1 MHMFETEA
9 RAYAQTQYKKDVEWL
24 CTWRDFE
31 IYRETNRG
39 PVFVRFESD
48 EEAFAR
54 DEEFADNPVLML
66 KVAPNGKVTEPADDE
81 IFEILDDL
89 PVPDWFRQ

>member
-1 MHMFETEA
+1 MIHMFENEA
-9 RAYAQTQYKKDVEWL
+9 RTYAQTHYKKDVEWL
-24 CTWRDFE
+24 CTWHDLE

-54 DEEFADNPVLML
+54 DEEFAENPVLML
-66 KVAPNGKVTEPADDE
+66 KVAPNGNVSEPTNDE
-81 IFEILDDL
+81 IFAILGDL
-89 PVPDWFRQ
+89 PKPAWLL

>member
-1 MHMFETEA
+1 MHMFENEA
-9 RAYAQTQYKKDVEWL
+9 RGYAQTHYNKDVEWL

-54 DEEFADNPVLML
+54 DEEFAENPVLTL
-66 KVAPNGKVTEPADDE
+66 KVAPNGKVTEPAHDE

-89 PVPDWFRQ
+89 PVPDWLRQ